1 MSTYQSRS
9 QGTHGSGARD
19 FDPRQYQ
26 AVVKLIKDMKPG
38 EDCLTVDEISSWLNV
53 PGRTVREIVSRAD
66 GVEFLLGGDG
76 NAYRLATDA
85 ADAARLTH
93 RFLSQAGKMHE
104 RAGRRSKYAA
114 TLPSGDRQEA
124 LL

>member
-1 MSTYQSRS
+1 MSTDSLRS
-9 QGTHGSGARD
+9 QGTHGSGRRD
-19 FDPRQYQ
+19 FDPRQYRR
-26 AVVKLIKDMKPG
+26 VVDMITAMDN
-38 EDCLTVDEISSWLNV
+38 ETLTVEDVSRETGV
-53 PGRTVREIVSRAD
+53 PGRAVREIVSQAD

-76 NAYRLATDA
+76 NGYRLATDA
-85 ADAARLTH
+85 ADAARLTQ